1 MCRALDGRRIISPEW
16 SGGGMMYR
24 SRASTKL
31 QAWLTTLGILFPLLW
46 LRPNVATTIPFSPA
60 RSYKLAQA
68 TIQASPIKTNGEIA
82 FTSDRNRFEDIYV
95 MSNDGSNQR
104 QLTFGMINP
113 ANGYHGLI

>member
-1 MCRALDGRRIISPEW
+1 MSLYHKDDSIVP
-16 SGGGMMYR
+16 
-24 SRASTKL
+24 
-31 QAWLTTLGILFPLLW
+31 
-46 LRPNVATTIPFSPA
+46 RPP
-60 RSYKLAQA
+60 YKSAPA

-113 ANGYHGLI
+113 ANGYQRTHMTDPIWSPDGTKIAFLANLDYKHPHLFDGA